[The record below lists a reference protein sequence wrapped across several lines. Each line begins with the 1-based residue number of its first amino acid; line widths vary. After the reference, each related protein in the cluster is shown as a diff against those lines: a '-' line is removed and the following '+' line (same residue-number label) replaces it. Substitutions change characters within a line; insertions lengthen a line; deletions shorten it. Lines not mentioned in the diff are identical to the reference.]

1 MDVVRYLLGKSK
13 ITLTKF
19 QKLGG
24 IVNNILLN
32 THIKDLIQ
40 ILAGQWIFYAYKK

>member
-19 QKLGG
+19 QKLGE
-24 IVNNILLN
+24 IENDILVN
-32 THIKDLIQ
+32 THNIDI
-40 ILAGQWIFYAYKK
+40 IM